1 VSSKDEHHARVVDVF
16 QTFQNVR
23 LRSHIVTTNHV
34 VAETIALTRKFG
46 HDQATRLDDQ
56 LYGEKL
62 ASIHWTTQVR
72 ESRQKDG
79 PFRKIEVLHGPRDGK
94 QGRRYPHMTGPTS
107 GFGV

>member
-1 VSSKDEHHARVVDVF
+1 
-16 QTFQNVR
+16 
-23 LRSHIVTTNHV
+23 
-34 VAETIALTRKFG
+34 
-46 HDQATRLDDQ
+46 